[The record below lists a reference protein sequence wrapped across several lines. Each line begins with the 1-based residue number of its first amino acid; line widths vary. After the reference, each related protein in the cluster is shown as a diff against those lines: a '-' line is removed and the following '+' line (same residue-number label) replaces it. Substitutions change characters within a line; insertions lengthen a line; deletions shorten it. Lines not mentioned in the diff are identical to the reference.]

1 MSNKDQVEKDL
12 REFLLKNDNLRNEDR
27 LRYLMAIFDKHFAFN
42 KLDHVITYN
51 DLFNISGKAKTAF
64 SKLPAKL
71 MVGGRKVD
79 SGDMRAVAFIEAFV
93 CYLNE
98 NNLLQK
104 LPVIDYTNDDNQYE
118 SNEE

>member
-1 MSNKDQVEKDL
+1 MPNKDQVEKDL
-12 REFLLKNDNLRNEDR
+12 REFLTKNDNLRNDDR

-51 DLFNISGKAKTAF
+51 DLFNIASGAKTEF
-64 SKLPAKL
+64 CSLPNPL

-79 SGDMRAVAFIEAFV
+79 SSELRTVAVVEAFIR
-93 CYLNE
+93 YLNS

-104 LPVIDYTNDDNQYE
+104 LPVVDYTDDTSQYE